1 MAEPV
6 GQRSTHA
13 VNALIHLYRAEVNRL
28 TVYRTRLDTTTS
40 WAISSSGLGATF
52 AFGDPA
58 IPHTAFV
65 VLMVVVYFFLQI
77 EARRFRHY
85 EASRQ
90 RVQLM
95 ESSFYPEVLR
105 SKIDEAWVDALIS
118 DLRTPGLPVSPLGA
132 VGWRLR
138 RNYLWIFGAIL
149 LAWILKLD
157 AGGDPTLNPIVLSS
171 RAIVGSVAGE
181 LVVGVVALFYGWL
194 LYLAMTAKR
203 RYPKGDDEQIETA
216 SIEPD

>member
-1 MAEPV
+1 LAESV
-6 GQRSTHA
+6 GARSNNA

-40 WAISSSGLGATF
+40 WAISSSGLVATF
-52 AFGDPA
+52 AFGNPL
-58 IPHTAFV
+58 IPHTAFLI
-65 VLMVVVYFFLQI
+65 LMLVDYFFLQI
-77 EARRFRHY
+77 EGRRFRHY

-90 RVQLM
+90 RVQLL

-105 SKIDEAWVDALIS
+105 GRPDEAWVDALIS

-138 RNYLWIFGAIL
+138 RNYLWIFGAVL

-157 AGGDPTLNPIVLSS
+157 SMSDPTFNPIVLSS
-171 RAIVGSVAGE
+171 RATVGGIAGE
-181 LVVGVVALFYGWL
+181 LVLMAVAVFYAWL
-194 LYLAMTAKR
+194 LYLAAMAR
-203 RYPKGDDEQIETA
+203 RNYPKGDDEQVETA
-216 SIEPD
+216 AIEPD